1 MKKNYFSLLALLM
14 LFGPVN
20 AQQGVTDDD
29 VVSDF
34 ENLLLEPNSYW
45 NGSDL
50 SGSFSSGLA
59 VFPNTYDTEW
69 MSWSQWAY
77 SNMADDTTAGF
88 MNQYS
93 AITAAG
99 YDPVGSG
106 GSNYAVAYASNDF
119 ISGEVMPVPMKFSDT
134 AAHVV
139 KGCYVT
145 NSTYAALAM
154 ENGDDFSKKF
164 GGETGDD
171 PDYLKLMVWGVFN
184 GLATDTVEFF
194 LADYRFAD
202 NAEDYI
208 LRSWTWVDLEGLGK
222 VDSLIFSME
231 STDMGMFGMNT
242 PGYFCLDNL
251 ATGPDDTGIFDQPAE
266 DIQMQVFPNPSDG
279 SFQLQMQDIEQ
290 AAVYVRDLSGKLVY
304 AAEQAQANTLID
316 LDNLPKG
323 CYILRV
329 HHNRSVAVRK
339 LMIR

>member
-1 MKKNYFSLLALLM
+1 MKKNYFSLTALLM
-14 LFGPVN
+14 VFGLAN
-20 AQQGVTDDD
+20 ARQGVTDDD

-99 YDPVGSG
+99 FDPVGSD
-106 GSNYAVAYASNDF
+106 GSTYAVAYAPNDF
-119 ISGEVMPVPMKFSDT
+119 ISGEVIPVPLKFLDT
-134 AAHVV
+134 AAHIV

-154 ENGDDFSKKF
+154 EDGDDFSKKF
-164 GGETGDD
+164 GGESGED
-171 PDYLKLMVWGVFN
+171 PDYFKLMVWGVYN
-184 GLATDTVEFF
+184 GLNTDTVDFF

-202 NAEDYI
+202 NADDYI
-208 LRSWTWVDLEGLGK
+208 VRSWTWVDLEGLGK
-222 VDSLIFSME
+222 VDSLMFTME

-251 ATGPDDTGIFDQPAE
+251 TIEPDDTGIFDPLAD
-266 DIQMQVFPNPSDG
+266 DIRIQVYPNPSSG
-279 SFQLQMQDIEQ
+279 SFRLQLQDVDR
-290 AAVYVRDLSGKLVY
+290 AAVYVSDLSGKLVY
-304 AAEQAQANTLID
+304 VNENAQASSLID
-316 LDNLPKG
+316 LGDLPRG
-323 CYILRV
+323 CYLLRV
-329 HHNRSVAVRK
+329 QHERSVAART